1 MSHRI
6 ADLQSKNDS
15 MRNLLE
21 RETRNR
27 TAESLEMKAFREEVI
42 ADHTRRVREADE
54 RYSTLSHS
62 YDQVFTFIPF
72 EYFKLLN

>member
-1 MSHRI
+1 MSHRV
-6 ADLQSKNDS
+6 ADLQNKNDS

-21 RETRNR
+21 RETRSR

-54 RYSTLSHS
+54 RFMALTHS
-62 YDQVFTFIPF
+62 YDQVLISIVFG
-72 EYFKLLN
+72 YFKLLN